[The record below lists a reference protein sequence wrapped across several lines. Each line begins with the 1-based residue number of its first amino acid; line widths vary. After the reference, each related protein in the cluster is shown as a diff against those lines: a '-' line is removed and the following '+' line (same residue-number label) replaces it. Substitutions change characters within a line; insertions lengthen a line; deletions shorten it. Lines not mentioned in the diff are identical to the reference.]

1 MQLSIVK
8 YYYPFI
14 STIISI
20 HDIYIYIIITTPILY
35 DKLTN
40 QDTSGPFEV
49 WEAHPD
55 FFERAGPCPG
65 GLAARHE
72 ALRFSVPLTR
82 APGYSMGFTGIYW
95 ERSTVKILISMWLNG
110 VYVEL
115 AGEFPIVGRQQKRTS
130 RAYFQY
136 FALQYNATILCHIG
150 LGSWGQRQ
158 IHVCHMMYI
167 YMYISRCIILDY
179 CITILYMIRTC

>member
-1 MQLSIVK
+1 M
-8 YYYPFI
+8 
-14 STIISI
+14 
-20 HDIYIYIIITTPILY
+20 IYIYIIITTPILY

-95 ERSTVKILISMWLNG
+95 ERSTVKILISM
-110 VYVEL
+110 
-115 AGEFPIVGRQQKRTS
+115 
-130 RAYFQY
+130 
-136 FALQYNATILCHIG
+136 
-150 LGSWGQRQ
+150 
-158 IHVCHMMYI
+158 
-167 YMYISRCIILDY
+167 
-179 CITILYMIRTC
+179 